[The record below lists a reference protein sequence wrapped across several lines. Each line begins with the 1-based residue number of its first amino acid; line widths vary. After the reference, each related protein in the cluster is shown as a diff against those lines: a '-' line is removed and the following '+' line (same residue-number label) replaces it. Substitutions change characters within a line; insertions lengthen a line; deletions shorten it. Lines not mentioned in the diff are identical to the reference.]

1 VRRLRVLIW
10 CVLMHPARHRLYPAP
25 ARDLDAYTDPQ

>member
-10 CVLMHPARHRLYPAP
+10 CVLMHPARHGLSPVTTG
-25 ARDLDAYTDPQ
+25 DLETDIDP